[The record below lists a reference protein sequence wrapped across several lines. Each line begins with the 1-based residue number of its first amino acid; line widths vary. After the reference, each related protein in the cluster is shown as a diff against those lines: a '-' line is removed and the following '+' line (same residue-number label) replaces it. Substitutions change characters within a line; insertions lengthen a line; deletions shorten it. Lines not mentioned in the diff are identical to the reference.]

1 MKNQIQS
8 YFKDHPLSEEIFS
21 DMTVTPIKT
30 LGASANSGH
39 KRAVRE
45 MAYSEK
51 HKVLIS
57 CGFDFDVFIWNPYM

>member
-1 MKNQIQS
+1 M
-8 YFKDHPLSEEIFS
+8 SEEIFS